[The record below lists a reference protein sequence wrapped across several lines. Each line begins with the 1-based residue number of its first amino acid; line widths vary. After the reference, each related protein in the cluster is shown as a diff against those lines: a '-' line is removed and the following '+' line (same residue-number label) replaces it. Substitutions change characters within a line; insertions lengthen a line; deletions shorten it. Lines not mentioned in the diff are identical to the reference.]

1 MKKGIVTRVGA
12 FTLILLA
19 ATTVCAQDL
28 GGVNDLWRHMAD
40 NGLISQEQYEYVQEF
55 DRLPGGTTVAG
66 SPIPAELQE
75 DWNSLASKKV
85 ISVEE
90 LANVL
95 FEGAMPEMTAEETQ
109 AFQELAPAYQPDRS
123 KRIGYELRRKH
134 LRVDMI
140 RTKYRAKQKWELGHA
155 EALEWAEANGISNR
169 WESAD
174 GQIVELMTLDE
185 SGHPLFNTT
194 FNTTAAETMST
205 DSVNPGGSTGFNLT
219 GSNITVGVWDG
230 GNAQELHQEFEGRV
244 QNEDNQPLHPH
255 PTGVAGTIAAAGIDA
270 NAQGMATEVK
280 VDAYYWQEIISK
292 MSDGVQSN
300 ANFHLS
306 NHSYGYTAG
315 WFLYD
320 DNPYNPWWR
329 GDVAYSETED
339 WQFGFYNSTSRD
351 MDAFVYD
358 ATYHLPVYA
367 SGNDRHENISSPYFS
382 YYFFDSSSGTTLL
395 YRAYYSDVPRPVDG
409 GADGYDTISQRGISK
424 NILTVGAVDDLPGGY
439 TNGATVSLAYN
450 GFRYFSSCGP
460 ADDGRIKPDISAN
473 GEGVYT
479 TYTTNTSGYAS
490 MNGTSFAA
498 PAVSGSL
505 ALLQQWHELI
515 YGTNAPMLASTM
527 KALVLHTAD
536 DIGNPGPDYRFGWG
550 LMNTERAAWAVT
562 NNASWDSLPNI
573 KEVSLQNGEMVEF
586 DIQAVTGTPVKI
598 TIVWTDPEGIVPP
611 SSCDP
616 TNRMLIN
623 DLDLRIFAPD
633 GSTNFP
639 WVLDGANPASNAVPG
654 DNVLDNVEQIYVETP
669 VAGTYTVQVS
679 HKGTLTNGVQD
690 VSILLSGNT
699 PTNAPDF
706 VITKIGATAQGNPI
720 QLDWPGVVGALY
732 EIETADSLTSGNW
745 DTTGETVSANV
756 EPMEWLDASSTNE
769 LARFYRIRRMK

>member
-1 MKKGIVTRVGA
+1 MDQKKNIVRGVA
-12 FTLILLA
+12 LATLLVV
-19 ATTVCAQDL
+19 ATVHAEDSAE
-28 GGVNDLWRHMAD
+28 DLWTYMCD
-40 NGLISQEQYEYVQEF
+40 GGLITQEQCDYAQENGN
-55 DRLPGGTTVAG
+55 LPTGSTATN
-66 SPIPAELQE
+66 SPIPKAEQANWMRLTE
-75 DWNSLASKKV
+75 HNV
-85 ISVEE
+85 ITSSE
-90 LANVL
+90 LAYILMDGNIPHL
-95 FEGAMPEMTAEETQ
+95 TALENQ
-109 AFQELAPAYQPDRS
+109 ALAELAPVYEANRA
-123 KRIGYELRRKH
+123 KRLQYGLRRKH

-155 EALEWAEANGISNR
+155 AALEWAEENGISNR
-169 WESAD
+169 WETAD

-205 DSVNPGGSTGFNLT
+205 DLVKPGGSTGFNLT
-219 GSNITVGVWDG
+219 GSNVTVGVWDG
-230 GNAQELHQEFEGRV
+230 GNAQELHQEFEGRL
-244 QNEDNQPLHPH
+244 QNKDNHPFHPH

-270 NAQGMATEVK
+270 NAQGMATEVN
-280 VDAYYWQEIISK
+280 VDAYYWDEIISE

-306 NHSYGYTAG
+306 NHSYGYLAG
-315 WFLYD
+315 WYLNQG
-320 DNPYNPWWR
+320 NPYDPWWR

-339 WQFGFYNSTSRD
+339 WQFGFYNTDSRD

-358 ATYHLPVYA
+358 SMYHLPVYA
-367 SGNDRHENISSPYFS
+367 SGNDRHEDISHPTFS
-382 YYFFDSSSGTTLL
+382 YVYLDSSSGTLL
-395 YRAYYSDVPRPVDG
+395 GYRVYYSDVPRPVDG

-424 NILTVGAVDDLPGGY
+424 NILTVGAIGDLPGGY

-450 GFRYFSSCGP
+450 GARYFSSCGP
-460 ADDGRIKPDISAN
+460 TDDGRIKPDISAN
-473 GEGVYT
+473 GEAVYT
-479 TYTTNTSGYAS
+479 TYTTTSNEYAS
-490 MNGTSFAA
+490 VNGTSFAA
-498 PAVSGSL
+498 PAVTGSL

-536 DIGNPGPDYRFGWG
+536 DVGNPGPDYRFGWG

-562 NNASWDSLPNI
+562 NNASWDSLPHI
-573 KEVSLQNGEMVEF
+573 KEVSLNDGEMVEF
-586 DIQAVTGTPVKI
+586 DIQAVTGTPLKV
-598 TIVWTDPEGIVPP
+598 TIVWTDPEGPVPP

-623 DLDLRIFAPD
+623 DLDLRVFSTD

-639 WVLDGANPASNAVPG
+639 WVLDGANPSSNAVAG
-654 DNVLDNVEQIYVETP
+654 DNVLDNVEQICVDAP
-669 VAGTYTVQVS
+669 AAGTYTVQVS

-690 VSILLSGNT
+690 VSILVSGNT

-706 VITKIGATAQGNPI
+706 VITDIGATAQGEPI

-732 EIETADSLTSGNW
+732 EIETSTNLVSTGNW
-745 DTTGETVSANV
+745 ESTGETVSANA
-756 EPMEWLDASSTNE
+756 ERMEWLDADSTNHPV
-769 LARFYRIRRMK
+769 RFYRLKRLK

>member
-1 MKKGIVTRVGA
+1 
-12 FTLILLA
+12 L
-19 ATTVCAQDL
+19 TTYAEEVAD
-28 GGVNDLWRHMAD
+28 DLWRHMVD
-40 NGLISQEQYEYVQEF
+40 HGLISQEQYEYVQEF
-55 DRLPGGTTVAG
+55 DRLPGGTIVTN
-66 SPIPAELQE
+66 SPVPVDKQESWNALAAE
-75 DWNSLASKKV
+75 NV

-95 FEGAMPEMTAEETQ
+95 FDGAMPEMTKQETQ
-109 AFQELAPAYQPDRS
+109 AFEELAPVYQPDRS

-155 EALEWAEANGISNR
+155 AALKWAEANDISTR
-169 WESAD
+169 WETAD

-194 FNTTAAETMST
+194 YNTTAAETMAT
-205 DSVNPGGSTGFNLT
+205 DKVKPGGSTGFNLT
-219 GSNITVGVWDG
+219 GSNVTIGVWDG
-230 GNAQELHQEFEGRV
+230 GNAQELHQEFEGRI
-244 QNEDNQPLHPH
+244 QNKDNQPLHPH
-255 PTGVAGTIAAAGIDA
+255 PTGVAETIAAAGIDA

-280 VDAYYWQEIISK
+280 VDAYDWYNIISQI
-292 MSDGVQSN
+292 SDGVQSN

-315 WFLYD
+315 WFLYEG
-320 DNPYNPWWR
+320 NPYNPWWR

-351 MDAFVYD
+351 MDEFIYD
-358 ATYHLPVYA
+358 SMYHLPVYA
-367 SGNDRHENISSPYFS
+367 SGNDRHEDIINPN
-382 YYFFDSSSGTTLL
+382 YYYNYLDSTSGATLL
-395 YRAYYSDVPRPVDG
+395 YRVNYADVPRPVDG

-424 NILTVGAVDDLPGGY
+424 NILTVGATGDLPGGY
-439 TNGATVSLAYN
+439 TN
-450 GFRYFSSCGP
+450 
-460 ADDGRIKPDISAN
+460 
-473 GEGVYT
+473 
-479 TYTTNTSGYAS
+479 GYAS

-498 PAVSGSL
+498 PALSGSL

-562 NNASWDSLPNI
+562 NNASWDSLPHI
-573 KEVSLQNGEMVEF
+573 KEVSLQDGEMVEF
-586 DIQAVTGTPVKI
+586 DIQAVTGTPVKV

-623 DLDLRIFAPD
+623 DLDLRMFAPD

-639 WVLDGANPASNAVPG
+639 WVLDGSNPSNNAVAG

-769 LARFYRIRRMK
+769 SVRFYRIRRMK